1 MSVAEE
7 VYCQEKARSLSSLKS
22 DCQHSTRLC
31 SKHLGCIH
39 TSLLNIELDI
49 IVVVELHLMLCVG
62 DVLLQNLILY
72 ADSRDHASRE
82 HQGEEANHLRQLE
95 QAIRSCGVSF
105 QIWQKQEPTGKPI
118 PGSYEWTA
126 LTGKH
131 KLQVLKMLPEK
142 MSTLLEESISPRVAA
157 LLKVCVNIHNYV
169 ICQPKGHSPASFMVI
184 HVPMLC

>member
-1 MSVAEE
+1 
-7 VYCQEKARSLSSLKS
+7 
-22 DCQHSTRLC
+22 
-31 SKHLGCIH
+31 
-39 TSLLNIELDI
+39 
-49 IVVVELHLMLCVG
+49 MLCVG

-82 HQGEEANHLRQLE
+82 HQGEEANHPRQLE

-169 ICQPKGHSPASFMVI
+169 ILST
-184 HVPMLC
+184 